1 MNIYKKCTAK
11 LYSFSVIDTPLTSD
25 NTFCFRRKL
34 LERIQKVIMTNDDRT
49 RDEKR
54 QYDINRETTKLS
66 TLTPSEIDKYEYLTG
81 EEILPCNR
89 SQIIAPANF
98 TYSRLGEALQKQTE
112 KQINALKISKY
123 F

>member
-1 MNIYKKCTAK
+1 MNTYKKCTAK
-11 LYSFSVIDTPLTSD
+11 PYSFSVIDTPLASD
-25 NTFCFRRKL
+25 NAFCFRRKL

-81 EEILPCNR
+81 EEILPSNIYLVITLFSFRRSFAKTNR
-89 SQIIAPANF
+89 ETN
-98 TYSRLGEALQKQTE
+98 
-112 KQINALKISKY
+112 
-123 F
+123 